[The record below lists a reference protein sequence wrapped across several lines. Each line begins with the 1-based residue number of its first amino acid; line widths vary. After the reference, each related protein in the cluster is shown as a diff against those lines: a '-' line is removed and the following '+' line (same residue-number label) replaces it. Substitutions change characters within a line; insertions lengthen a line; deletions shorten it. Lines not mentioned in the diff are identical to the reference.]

1 MKNNEEETTSQISTE
16 KTSTSSYND
25 DTYFQE
31 VNNPFFPKIRPR
43 VAGNSLS
50 NTSQPGSNTVYIPSS
65 KIKEENKK
73 KYKFL
78 IFGKSKDKGKNS
90 NNSINEDE
98 DIKIE
103 NYNNKIFETKKI
115 KNKKLSKKN
124 TINFISPANEFQKTT
139 LEKNILIEDNNLES
153 NFGISLKP
161 LEEQWKYQKILL
173 DYNILDFTSK

>member
-1 MKNNEEETTSQISTE
+1 MKINEEDITSQNSTE

-43 VAGNSLS
+43 VPGNSFS
-50 NTSQPGSNTVYIPSS
+50 NTSLPSSNTVYIPSS
-65 KIKEENKK
+65 KINEENKK
-73 KYKFL
+73 KSHKF
-78 IFGKSKDKGKNS
+78 FFFKKSKDKGKNI
-90 NNSINEDE
+90 IND
-98 DIKIE
+98 DDKIRIE
-103 NYNNKIFETKKI
+103 NDNNNKIYETKKL
-115 KNKKLSKKN
+115 KNRKLTKKN

>member
-1 MKNNEEETTSQISTE
+1 MKINEEDITSQNSTE

-43 VAGNSLS
+43 VAGSPLS
-50 NTSQPGSNTVYIPSS
+50 NNSQTGSNTVYIPSS
-65 KIKEENKK
+65 KIKEDKK
-73 KYKFL
+73 KGHKFFF
-78 IFGKSKDKGKNS
+78 FGKSKDKGKN
-90 NNSINEDE
+90 NSIND
-98 DIKIE
+98 DDNIRNE
-103 NYNNKIFETKKI
+103 NDNNNKIYETKKL
-115 KNKKLSKKN
+115 KNRKLTKKN
-124 TINFISPANEFQKTT
+124 TFNFISPANEFQKTT

>member
-1 MKNNEEETTSQISTE
+1 MKINEEDFTSQNSTE

-43 VAGNSLS
+43 LGGNSLL
-50 NTSQPGSNTVYIPSS
+50 NTNRPGSNTVYIPPS
-65 KIKEENKK
+65 KVNEENSKK
-73 KYKFL
+73 GHKFFF
-78 IFGKSKDKGKNS
+78 FGKSKDKGKN
-90 NNSINEDE
+90 NSIND
-98 DIKIE
+98 DNIRIE
-103 NYNNKIFETKKI
+103 NDNNNKIYETKKL
-115 KNKKLSKKN
+115 KNKKLTKKN

-139 LEKNILIEDNNLES
+139 LEKNILIEDNNLDS